1 MHAFL
6 LARNFFLYNHALGG
20 SVHLRDSCARPI
32 ALLIALQVDHVIS
45 LYLYSIIFYSKT
57 AIMCVDASR
66 IVGDSLEAA
75 LSS

>member
-20 SVHLRDSCARPI
+20 SVHLRNSCARPI
-32 ALLIALQVDHVIS
+32 ALQVNYVIS
-45 LYLYSIIFYSKT
+45 LYLYSIIFYSKI
-57 AIMCVDASR
+57 AIIFIDAGR